1 MILVRRWRNDN
12 LTAYWDFL
20 PKQLLT
26 RDTFPEAD
34 LDLLQSKHMACP
46 ARGLAAMLPPVLVAV
61 LLTACGA
68 ASRFLHE
75 TQYEPAHAVAA
86 HVMCRAVAATA
97 GLTE

>member
-26 RDTFPEAD
+26 RDTFPEAE

-46 ARGLAAMLPPVLVAV
+46 ARGLASMLLPVCSHACSQPAALHADFCMKGSMSLRM
-61 LLTACGA
+61 LL
-68 ASRFLHE
+68 L
-75 TQYEPAHAVAA
+75 P
-86 HVMCRAVAATA
+86 M
-97 GLTE
+97 

>member
-26 RDTFPEAD
+26 RDTFNEAD

-46 ARGLAAMLPPVLVAV
+46 APGLAPMLPPVCSHNCSQPAALHADFCIEHDMNLCMLV
-61 LLTACGA
+61 LPTKYTW
-68 ASRFLHE
+68 RW
-75 TQYEPAHAVAA
+75 
-86 HVMCRAVAATA
+86 R
-97 GLTE
+97 

>member
-1 MILVRRWRNDN
+1 MILVRRWRSDN

-46 ARGLAAMLPPVLVAV
+46 ARGPSFHAPACLLAR
-61 LLTACGA
+61 LLTSCGA
-68 ASRFLHE
+68 A
-75 TQYEPAHAVAA
+75 
-86 HVMCRAVAATA
+86 CRISA
-97 GLTE
+97 